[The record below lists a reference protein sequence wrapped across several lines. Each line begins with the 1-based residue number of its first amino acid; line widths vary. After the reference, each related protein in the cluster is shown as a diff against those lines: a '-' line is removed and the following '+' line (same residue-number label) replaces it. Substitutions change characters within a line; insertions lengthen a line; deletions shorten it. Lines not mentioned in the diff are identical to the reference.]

1 MDIGGKGMKLYEVL
15 NRLVKGKKIKVVDLS
30 DKLDVSVVSALEV
43 KGKSITVIKY
53 DYRGTHY
60 LKDLSR

>member
-1 MDIGGKGMKLYEVL
+1 MKLYEVL
-15 NRLVKGKKIKVVDLS
+15 NRLAKGKKIKAVDVS
-30 DKLDVSVVSALEV
+30 DKPDVSVETVVKGNEV
-43 KGKSITVIKY
+43 KVIKR